1 MVDGKLRTGVLGVGR
16 PALTAVAALLLSGCA
31 LQGLSQSSTTPAP
44 SAAADSSSPQAD
56 VAAAPIESS
65 TTAQSLEM
73 YVYPKDGSSSG
84 YQVLIDL

>member
-31 LQGLSQSSTTPAP
+31 LQGLPQSSSP
-44 SAAADSSSPQAD
+44 SAAEDSSSSQTD
-56 VAAAPIESS
+56 VAAAPIEASS
-65 TTAQSLEM
+65 ATQALEM